1 MHGSTYIDSD
11 HHGRAARLNGPHS
24 WTPDPLKDVHGNAPY
39 LVINLV
45 ASGSSRNA
53 GYKIHGISTQGDPV
67 FQTWVTKFT
76 METTIKSKE
85 WVYQSFSRSWILINP
100 WAAFTTT
107 VVTST
112 ERKLTKN
119 ELWKIS
125 YFHRNFTESE
135 QKGLNNCDLKLLDTS
150 HDHFYRPFQEK
161 RNQKP

>member
-1 MHGSTYIDSD
+1 MHGSTYIDTD

-76 METTIKSKE
+76 METTIKSKDRVKSPE
-85 WVYQSFSRSWILINP
+85 
-100 WAAFTTT
+100 
-107 VVTST
+107 ST
-112 ERKLTKN
+112 FLT
-119 ELWKIS
+119 
-125 YFHRNFTESE
+125 
-135 QKGLNNCDLKLLDTS
+135 LKL
-150 HDHFYRPFQEK
+150 EK
-161 RNQKP
+161 TQIKAKRR